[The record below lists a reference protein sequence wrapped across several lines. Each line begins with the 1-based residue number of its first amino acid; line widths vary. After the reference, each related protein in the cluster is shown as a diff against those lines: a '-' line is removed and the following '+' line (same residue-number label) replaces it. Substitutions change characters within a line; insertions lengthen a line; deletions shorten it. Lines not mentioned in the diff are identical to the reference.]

1 MTSVEKPLARKL
13 LAIVVLLSIVVTG
26 LASAATFAFVQRSSM
41 ERQVANLQVYV
52 QERAA
57 AEDRLFSDLVK
68 VHADATDALMR
79 RIERVKGPGL
89 DARFDELFPL
99 QADGTRRSA
108 PSLFDGRLGPD
119 GGYTYGMGAF
129 IANGR
134 DVTRD
139 EKAFFVATLQVA
151 AMVGE
156 AQRSRYDN
164 FYMFT
169 TDNRMV
175 MFGPDRDD
183 RLEFYRRDAP
193 ATFAFQHEEM
203 AQIMQPGSNPG
214 RVMRCTKLRKLLSDP
229 TGKALTTG
237 CMSPIDLN
245 GRHVAS
251 WGTTIPL
258 DSYLME
264 AVADAIPGGEN
275 VIVSGDGQLIAAPGM
290 GTRGIVSPGE
300 LTAQEAKRDVR
311 GLVRDIRRTGVDAG
325 AFERDGKVIAFGH
338 LKEPDWYFVMTMPTS
353 GIALS
358 AARTASWVLLFGLL
372 GIIVQAVLLYRLV
385 RREVV
390 APLEILTQVHAGGVD
405 AATSAVEERLDEIG
419 SLARMLQGQRRR
431 NDDLL
436 RSLEERVAVR
446 TAELERANKAKSTFL
461 ANMSHELRTP
471 LNGVIA
477 LSDQLADTDDQ
488 TRRRELANLVSSSG
502 RLLEQVLSDVLDVSK
517 IEAGQVRL
525 SPAPFD
531 LAETVAAMAD
541 LHRAAAEAKGLT
553 LTWSIAEAARGVWLG
568 DSGRIAQILS
578 NLLANAVKFTE
589 RGGVTLS
596 VDRDGDQTCFVI
608 ADTGVGFD
616 DAVHDR
622 LFRRFEQADDSI
634 TRRFGGTGL
643 GLSICAALTTMME
656 GDIEAAGQPGEGAV
670 FTVRLPLPRAVV
682 PREERA
688 APVVDVKV
696 LKGMK
701 VLMAE
706 DHPTNQKVVEIIL
719 DPFGIDLTI
728 VGNGEEAV
736 QVWGEGRF
744 DAVLMDMQM
753 PVMDGLTATRA
764 IREREAAQGRPRA
777 LIIMLTA
784 NAMDEHVEAAHAA
797 GADLHIAKP
806 LRPAQLIAA
815 LAAAVAVETDRP
827 EGAVVNG

>member
-1 MTSVEKPLARKL
+1 MTTVEKPLARKL
-13 LAIVVLLSIVVTG
+13 LAIVVVLSIVVTG

-41 ERQVANLQVYV
+41 ERQVASLQIYV
-52 QERAA
+52 RERTA
-57 AEDRLFSDLVK
+57 AEDRLFSELVK

-79 RIERVKGPGL
+79 RIDRVKGPGL
-89 DARFDELFPL
+89 DARFEQMFPL

-108 PSLFDGRLGPD
+108 PALFDGRLGAD
-119 GGYTYGMGAF
+119 GGYTYGIGAF
-129 IANGR
+129 IANGAE
-134 DVTRD
+134 VTRD

-164 FYMFT
+164 FYMYT
-169 TDNRMV
+169 TDNRLV
-175 MFGPDRDD
+175 MFGPDRAD
-183 RLEFYRRDAP
+183 RLDYYRRSAP
-193 ATFAFQHEEM
+193 ADFSFQHEEM
-203 AQIMQPGSNPG
+203 AQIMLPANNPG
-214 RVMRCTKLRKLLSDP
+214 RVMRCTQLRKLLSDP

-237 CMSPIDLN
+237 CMSPIDIN

-264 AVADAIPGGEN
+264 AVEDAIPGSEN

-290 GTRGIVSPGE
+290 GTRGVVSPRE
-300 LTAQEAKRDVR
+300 LAAQEAGRDVP

-338 LKEPDWYFVMTMPTS
+338 LKEPNWYFVMTMPTS
-353 GIALS
+353 DIAWS

-372 GIIVQAVLLYRLV
+372 GIVVQAALLYRLV

-390 APLEILTQVHAGGVD
+390 APLETLTHIHAGGD
-405 AATSAVEERLDEIG
+405 DLAASEVELRRDEIG
-419 SLARMLQGQRRR
+419 SLARMLQDQRRR

-436 RSLEERVAVR
+436 RSLEARVAVR
-446 TAELERANKAKSTFL
+446 TAELERANRAKSTFL

-477 LSDQLADTDDQ
+477 LTDQLADTDDQ
-488 TRRRELANLVSSSG
+488 ARRRELANLVSSSG
-502 RLLEQVLSDVLDVSK
+502 RLLEQVLSDILDVSK
-517 IEAGQVRL
+517 IEAGQFRL

-531 LAETVAAMAD
+531 LTGTVAAMAD

-553 LTWSIAEAARGVWLG
+553 LTWTIAEPAMGIWLG

-589 RGGVTLS
+589 RGGIRLM
-596 VDRDGDQTCFVI
+596 VDRDGEQLRFVI
-608 ADTGVGFD
+608 ADTGMGFD
-616 DAVHDR
+616 AAVQER

-643 GLSICAALTTMME
+643 GLSICAALTAMME
-656 GDIEAAGQPGEGAV
+656 GEIEASGRPGEGAV
-670 FTVRLPLPRAVV
+670 FTVRLPLPRAVA

-688 APVVDVKV
+688 APVVDVQV

-706 DHPTNQKVVEIIL
+706 DHPTNQKVVQIIL

-736 QVWGEGRF
+736 AAWGEHSF

-753 PVMDGLTATRA
+753 PVMDGLTATRV

-815 LAAAVAVETDRP
+815 LAAAVEAPAPD
-827 EGAVVNG
+827 AALVNG

>member
-13 LAIVVLLSIVVTG
+13 LSIVVVLSIVVTG

-41 ERQVANLQVYV
+41 ERQVASLQVYV
-52 QERAA
+52 QERTA

-79 RIERVKGPGL
+79 RIDHVKGPDLG
-89 DARFDELFPL
+89 ARFDRLFPL

-108 PSLFDGRLGPD
+108 PALFDGRQSGD
-119 GGYTYGMGAF
+119 GGYMYGMGAF
-129 IANGR
+129 LADGG
-134 DVTRD
+134 DVTDD
-139 EKAFFVATLQVA
+139 EKAFFVATLQVV

-156 AQRSRYDN
+156 AQHSRYDN
-164 FYMFT
+164 FYMYT
-169 TDNRMV
+169 TDNRLV
-175 MFGPDRDD
+175 MFGPDRED
-183 RLEFYRRDAP
+183 RLSYYRQTAP
-193 ATFAFQHEEM
+193 ADFSFQHEEM
-203 AQIMQPGSNPG
+203 AEIMLPGNNPG

-229 TGKALTTG
+229 TGKTLTTG
-237 CMSPIDLN
+237 CMTPIDVD

-251 WGTTIPL
+251 WGTTITL

-264 AVADAIPGGEN
+264 AIEDAIPGGEN

-290 GTRGIVSPGE
+290 GSRGIVSPRE
-300 LTAQEAKRDVR
+300 LSAQEARRDIK
-311 GLVRDIRRTGVDAG
+311 GLVRDIRRSGGPAG
-325 AFERDGKVIAFGH
+325 AFERDGKVIAYGL

-353 GIALS
+353 DIAWA

-372 GIIVQAVLLYRLV
+372 GIIIQAALLYRII

-390 APLEILTQVHAGGVD
+390 APLEGLTQAQGGGEV
-405 AATSAVEERLDEIG
+405 AADAVEKRRDEIG
-419 SLARMLQGQRRR
+419 ALARMLQGQRRR

-446 TAELERANKAKSTFL
+446 TAELERANRAKSTFL

-477 LSDQLADTDDQ
+477 LTDQLADTDDQ
-488 TRRRELANLVSSSG
+488 ARRRELANLVSSSG
-502 RLLEQVLSDVLDVSK
+502 RLLEQVLSDILDVSK
-517 IEAGQVRL
+517 IEAGQFRL

-553 LTWSIAEAARGVWLG
+553 LTWAIAEPAKGVWLG

-589 RGGVTLS
+589 RGGVRLN
-596 VDRDGDQTCFVI
+596 VDRDGEHLRFMVS
-608 ADTGVGFD
+608 DTGVGFEET
-616 DAVHDR
+616 VRER

-643 GLSICAALTTMME
+643 GLSICAALTTMMGGE
-656 GDIEAAGQPGEGAV
+656 IEAAGQPGEGAQ
-670 FTVRLPLPRAVV
+670 FTVRLPLPRAVA

-688 APVVDVKV
+688 APVVDVQV

-706 DHPTNQKVVEIIL
+706 DHPTNQKVVQIIL

-736 QVWGEGRF
+736 AAWTAGRF

-764 IREREAAQGRPRA
+764 IREREAAEGRPRA

-806 LRPAQLIAA
+806 LRPAQLVAA
-815 LAAAVAVETDRP
+815 LAAAAEVPAP
-827 EGAVVNG
+827 EAAIING

>member
-13 LAIVVLLSIVVTG
+13 LAIVVVLSIVVTG

-41 ERQVANLQVYV
+41 ERQVASLQIYV
-52 QERAA
+52 RERTA

-79 RIERVKGPGL
+79 RIDRVKGPGL
-89 DARFDELFPL
+89 DTRFEQLFPL

-108 PSLFDGRLGPD
+108 PALFDGRLGPD

-129 IANGR
+129 IANGAA
-134 DVTRD
+134 VTRD
-139 EKAFFVATLQVA
+139 EKAFLVATLQVA

-164 FYMFT
+164 FYMYT
-169 TDNRMV
+169 TDNRLV

-183 RLEFYRRDAP
+183 RLEYYRRDAP
-193 ATFAFQHEEM
+193 ADFAFQHEEM
-203 AQIMQPGSNPG
+203 AQIMQPGANPA

-229 TGKALTTG
+229 SGKALTTG

-251 WGTTIPL
+251 WGTTITL

-264 AVADAIPGGEN
+264 AVEDAIPGSEN
-275 VIVSGDGQLIAAPGM
+275 VIVSGDGELIAAPGM
-290 GTRGIVSPGE
+290 GTRGVVSPRE
-300 LTAQEAKRDVR
+300 LAAQEARRDVP
-311 GLVRDIRRTGVDAG
+311 GLVRDIRRSGGSAG

-353 GIALS
+353 DIAWS

-390 APLEILTQVHAGGVD
+390 APLETLTQVHAGDGEV
-405 AATSAVEERLDEIG
+405 AADAVEQRRDEIG

-431 NDDLL
+431 NDELL
-436 RSLEERVAVR
+436 RSLEDRVAVR

-477 LSDQLADTDDQ
+477 LTDQLADTDDQ
-488 TRRRELANLVSSSG
+488 ARRRELANLVSSSG
-502 RLLEQVLSDVLDVSK
+502 RLLEQVLSDILDVSK
-517 IEAGQVRL
+517 IEAGQFRL
-525 SPAPFD
+525 SPTPFD
-531 LAETVAAMAD
+531 LTATVAAMAD

-553 LTWSIAEAARGVWLG
+553 LTWTVAEPAKGVWLG

-589 RGGVTLS
+589 RGGVTLM
-596 VDRDGDQTCFVI
+596 VDRDGEQICFVV

-616 DAVHDR
+616 GSVRER

-643 GLSICAALTTMME
+643 GLSICAALTTMMGGE
-656 GDIEAAGQPGEGAV
+656 IEAAGSPGEGAQ
-670 FTVRLPLPRAVV
+670 FTVRLPLPRALA

-688 APVVDVKV
+688 APAVDVQV

-706 DHPTNQKVVEIIL
+706 DHPTNQKVVQIIL

-736 QVWGEGRF
+736 GAWSENRF

-764 IREREAAQGRPRA
+764 IREREAAEGRPRA

-806 LRPAQLIAA
+806 LRPAQLVAA
-815 LAAAVAVETDRP
+815 LAAAVEIEAPD
-827 EGAVVNG
+827 ASVVNG

>member
-1 MTSVEKPLARKL
+1 MTTVEKPLARKL
-13 LAIVVLLSIVVTG
+13 LSIVVVLSIVVTG

-41 ERQVANLQVYV
+41 ERQVASLQVYV
-52 QERAA
+52 QERTA
-57 AEDRLFSDLVK
+57 AEDRLFSELVK

-79 RIERVKGPGL
+79 RIDRVKGPGL
-89 DARFDELFPL
+89 DARFDQLFPL

-108 PSLFDGRLGPD
+108 PSLFDGRLSSD
-119 GGYTYGMGAF
+119 GGYVYGMGAF
-129 IANGR
+129 IANGEN
-134 DVTRD
+134 VTRD

-169 TDNRMV
+169 TDNRLV

-183 RLEFYRRDAP
+183 RLSYYRKAAP
-193 ATFAFQHEEM
+193 ADFSFQHEEM
-203 AQIMQPGSNPG
+203 AEIMLPRNNPG

-229 TGKALTTG
+229 TGKTLTTG
-237 CMSPIDLN
+237 CMTPIDVD

-251 WGTTIPL
+251 WGTTITL

-264 AVADAIPGGEN
+264 AIEDAIPGGEN

-290 GTRGIVSPGE
+290 GSRGIVSPRE
-300 LTAQEAKRDVR
+300 LSAQEARRDIK
-311 GLVRDIRRTGVDAG
+311 GLVRDIRRSGGPAG
-325 AFERDGKVIAFGH
+325 AFERDGKVIAYGL

-353 GIALS
+353 DIAWA

-372 GIIVQAVLLYRLV
+372 GIIIQAALLYRII

-390 APLEILTQVHAGGVD
+390 APLEGLTQAQGGGE
-405 AATSAVEERLDEIG
+405 AAADAVEKRRDEIG
-419 SLARMLQGQRRR
+419 ALARMLQGQRRR

-477 LSDQLADTDDQ
+477 LTDQLADTEDQ
-488 TRRRELANLVSSSG
+488 GRRRELANLVSSSG
-502 RLLEQVLSDVLDVSK
+502 RLLDQVLSDVLDVSK
-517 IEAGQVRL
+517 IEAGQFRL

-531 LAETVAAMAD
+531 LTETVAAMAD
-541 LHRAAAEAKGLT
+541 LHRAAAETKGLT
-553 LTWSIAEAARGVWLG
+553 LTWAIAEPAKGVWLG

-589 RGGVTLS
+589 QGGVRLN
-596 VDRDGDQTCFVI
+596 VDRDGEHLRFVI

-616 DAVHDR
+616 ETVRER

-643 GLSICAALTTMME
+643 GLSICAALTTMMGGE
-656 GDIEAAGQPGEGAV
+656 IEAAGQPGEGAQ
-670 FTVRLPLPRAVV
+670 FTVRLPLPRAVA

-688 APVVDVKV
+688 APVVDVQV

-706 DHPTNQKVVEIIL
+706 DHPTNQKVVQIIL

-736 QVWGEGRF
+736 AAWTAGRF

-764 IREREAAQGRPRA
+764 IREREAAEGRPRA

-806 LRPAQLIAA
+806 LRPAQLVAA
-815 LAAAVAVETDRP
+815 LAAAAEVPAFE
-827 EGAVVNG
+827 AAIING